1 MSGLI
6 LCTKKSD
13 IPYKITDSNT
23 NIYSIEELAYYLY
36 NNAYFVDDSFF
47 TWELIDYIEKKLK
60 LKKIAEK
67 LKFAMKQKMD
77 FTEKVMIVITGSM
90 YYTESEMK
98 ALEKE
103 LKSISSK
110 SMLERMN
117 ARAKMLYDNNKL
129 LGAKLV
135 YENILAGL
143 NQPKQERPEKS
154 FYADVHYGMAK
165 ILCRMFYFKE
175 ALEEFQLA
183 YQLDDADHILKA
195 IVNTKLMMKKTETA
209 EIDLSK
215 EREIDKS
222 LVDECELDFR
232 DLVRNIKL
240 SGEYERLER
249 IFTYDGRR
257 NLDEYYDNMQSVLGV
272 WKEEYRSEIS

>member
-98 ALEKE
+98 AFEKE

>member
-47 TWELIDYIEKKLK
+47 TEELVNYIETKLK
-60 LKKIAEK
+60 LKKVSEK
-67 LKFAMKQKMD
+67 LKFAIKQKMD

-98 ALEKE
+98 SFEKE

-117 ARAKMLYDNNKL
+117 ARAKMLYENNKL
-129 LGAKLV
+129 LGAKIV
-135 YENILAGL
+135 YENILAGTS
-143 NQPKQERPEKS
+143 QTKQEKPKKS
-154 FYADVHYGMAK
+154 FYADVHFGMAK

-175 ALEEFQLA
+175 ALEEFELA
-183 YQLDDADHILKA
+183 YSLDDSDDILKA
-195 IVNTKLMMKKTETA
+195 IVNTKLMMKKTESA
-209 EIDLSK
+209 EVDFSK
-215 EREIDKS
+215 EREIDS
-222 LVDECELDFR
+222 NLVDECELDFR
-232 DLVRNIKL
+232 DLVRDIKL
-240 SGEYERLER
+240 SGEYESIER

-257 NLDEYYDNMQSVLGV
+257 NLDEYYDNMQAVIGG